1 VIKVK
6 AVEKRYGSFQALK
19 PIDLHVRKGEVF
31 GFLGPNG
38 AGKTTLIRMLAG
50 VMPPTTGTAE
60 IGGFSMASDAIAA
73 KRIVGYIPDRPYLYE
88 KLTAREMLRFIGGIY
103 GVTSEEIEGRGEE
116 LLTEFGL
123 SQVGDQLVEGFSHG
137 MKQRLTF
144 CAALLHRPQLV
155 IVDEPMVGLDPQG
168 ARLAKNLFRK
178 LADEG
183 NTVFLSTHSLDVAQE
198 VCDRLVIINK
208 GAIVAMGSYTEI
220 RSSAHPDATGLED
233 VFMRLM
239 SEESDVSQATEKH
252 DAGAK
257 K

>member
-1 VIKVK
+1 MIKAK

-50 VMPPTTGTAE
+50 VMPPTSGTVE
-60 IGGFSMASDAIAA
+60 IGGFSMATDAINA
-73 KRIVGYIPDRPYLYE
+73 KKIVGYIPDRPYLYE

-103 GVTSEEIEGRGEE
+103 GVASSDIESRGEE
-116 LLTEFGL
+116 LLVEFGL
-123 SQVGDQLVEGFSHG
+123 GQVGDQLVEGFSHG

-144 CAALLHRPQLV
+144 CAALLHKPQLV

-168 ARLAKNLFRK
+168 ARQAKNLFRK
-178 LADEG
+178 IADEG

-198 VCDRLVIINK
+198 VCDRLVILNK
-208 GAIVAMGSYTEI
+208 GAIVAMGSYKEI
-220 RSSAHPDATGLED
+220 RSSAHPDATDLEE
-233 VFMRLM
+233 VFLRIM
-239 SEESDVSQATEKH
+239 SEESDVSQAIKSVEPVVGK
-252 DAGAK
+252 
-257 K
+257 